1 MTAIEQLLR
10 NGASAEDLIKEVR
23 ETKIRIEK
31 ERAKEIL
38 NKEKLTKART
48 SLLSAFVEY
57 FNALGIEVTNE
68 SFTKNS
74 EDYLKTFEKALAGGP
89 VKTKHFGTEDLITS
103 LFNL

>member
-1 MTAIEQLLR
+1 MTTIEQLLR
-10 NGASAEDLIKEVR
+10 NGTSAEDLIKEVR

-68 SFTKNS
+68 SFTQNS
-74 EDYLKTFEKALAGGP
+74 EDYLKSFEKALSAGAA
-89 VKTKHFGTEDLITS
+89 KTKHFETADLITS

>member
-38 NKEKLTKART
+38 NKEKLTKARA